1 METLDQKTERN
12 CRVQAR
18 YDELMREGKHGHYET
33 VFRVVREE
41 VEAEREQ
48 QAAQIKALRAD
59 AERLRSAM
67 QEALNCIPAV
77 SFDGS
82 FFVEH
87 SGPDGEYLGT
97 EQIAPVNVVQ
107 HMAAVIDAA
116 LRQEQPKEE
125 GA

>member
-48 QAAQIKALRAD
+48 QAAQIEAMRAALEWYADEARSCEKNSKVGNYYAGDAILASVTVLALDGGKRA
-59 AERLRSAM
+59 
-67 QEALNCIPAV
+67 
-77 SFDGS
+77 
-82 FFVEH
+82 
-87 SGPDGEYLGT
+87 
-97 EQIAPVNVVQ
+97 
-107 HMAAVIDAA
+107 DAA
-116 LRQEQPKEE
+116 LRQEQPT
-125 GA
+125 